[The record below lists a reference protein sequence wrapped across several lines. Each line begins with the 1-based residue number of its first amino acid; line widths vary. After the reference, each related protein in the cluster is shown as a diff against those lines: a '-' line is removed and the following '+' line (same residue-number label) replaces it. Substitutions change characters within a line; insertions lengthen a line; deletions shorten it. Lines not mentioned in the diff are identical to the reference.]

1 MAINLEQKVQEN
13 INQIQELKQ
22 NLTTIATLVDRF
34 DVAIDKLTD
43 VSNCVDK
50 MLAVHETR
58 LSNQE
63 NQTEIVHSRL
73 SDYKKE
79 LIDEMKDM
87 REESDK
93 QHKEIKERITKL
105 EKGKWLVVGAARAV
119 GVILA
124 QIPWIQKIF

>member
-63 NQTEIVHSRL
+63 TQTEIVHTRL

-79 LIDEMKDM
+79 LMDEIKDM
-87 REESDK
+87 REESEK
-93 QHKEIKERITKL
+93 QHKEIADRITNYWK
-105 EKGKWLVVGAARAV
+105 
-119 GVILA
+119 
-124 QIPWIQKIF
+124 FS

>member
-63 NQTEIVHSRL
+63 NQTEIVHARL

-79 LIDEMKDM
+79 LMDEIKDM
-87 REESDK
+87 REESEK
-93 QHKEIKERITKL
+93 QHKEIADRITKL
-105 EKGKWLVVGAARAV
+105 EKGKWLVVGAASAV
-119 GVILA
+119 GFIIA

>member
-63 NQTEIVHSRL
+63 NQTEIVHARL

-93 QHKEIKERITKL
+93 QHKEIKER
-105 EKGKWLVVGAARAV
+105 
-119 GVILA
+119 
-124 QIPWIQKIF
+124 QK

>member
-63 NQTEIVHSRL
+63 NQTEI
-73 SDYKKE
+73 
-79 LIDEMKDM
+79 KDM
-87 REESDK
+87 REESEK
-93 QHKEIKERITKL
+93 QHKEIADRITKL
-105 EKGKWLVVGAARAV
+105 EKGKWLVVGAASAV
-119 GVILA
+119 GFIIA

>member
-34 DVAIDKLTD
+34 DVAIDELTD

-63 NQTEIVHSRL
+63 NQTEIVHARL

-105 EKGKWLVVGAARAV
+105 EKGKWLVVGAASAV
-119 GVILA
+119 GFILA